1 MCPPDAEY
9 LESGLARAIL
19 NEIATVRKAVADQT
33 DLLMQVQITV
43 GQQTIIL
50 ADRAATC
57 PHRVEIARAGNNLA
71 RLAGSERSVAD
82 NTHSIASL
90 EEDVSDMKEHPK
102 ASVVVK
108 DGPSFNV
115 DWKAVGGFLV
125 IVGTIAGGACKAL
138 GIF

>member
-9 LESGLARAIL
+9 LESRLARTIL
-19 NEIATVRKAVADQT
+19 NEMAATRGTLRDLEVA
-33 DLLMQVQITV
+33 V
-43 GQQTIIL
+43 GQLTAML
-50 ADRAATC
+50 TDRGATC
-57 PHRVEIARAGNNLA
+57 PHRVEISRSSNNLA
-71 RLAGSERSVAD
+71 RLAGSERAVAD
-82 NTHSIASL
+82 NAHSIASL
-90 EEDVSDMKEHPK
+90 EEDVSDMKEHPR

-108 DGPSFNV
+108 DGPNITV

>member
-1 MCPPDAEY
+1 MCPPNY
-9 LESGLARAIL
+9 LEPELARAVL
-19 NEIATVRKAVADQT
+19 NEMAAVRAAVGEQSKAIRELEV
-33 DLLMQVQITV
+33 TV
-43 GQQTIIL
+43 GQQTIML

>member
-9 LESGLARAIL
+9 LESRLARTIL
-19 NEIATVRKAVADQT
+19 NEMAAMREAIQGLEVA
-33 DLLMQVQITV
+33 V
-43 GQQTIIL
+43 GQQTVIL
-50 ADRAATC
+50 TARAATC

-82 NTHSIASL
+82 NAHSIASL

-108 DGPSFNV
+108 RPSVNV
-115 DWKAVGGFLV
+115 DWKAVGGMLV
-125 IVGTIAGGACKAL
+125 AFGAIAGGACKAL